1 MTSIPFWTSA
11 IWNANAGFQLGRLDQ
26 PETSHNRWCKDHFPC
41 GEEGWSGE
49 NQQRTQQNDEQDIK
63 IVNRNRETDL
73 DIKTIHVQTHFLLGQ
88 FRRKWYNAKRHPEL
102 NELKKLTSLL

>member
-26 PETSHNRWCKDHFPC
+26 PETFHNRWCKDHFPC

-63 IVNRNRETDL
+63 SLIETE
-73 DIKTIHVQTHFLLGQ
+73 KQTWTSNQIHVQTISAWPIQTQMVLC
-88 FRRKWYNAKRHPEL
+88 K
-102 NELKKLTSLL
+102 TSS